1 MSENNEKTVKGEKD
15 ELMEL
20 KDRRS
25 RIEAKIANIQEKAK
39 GNRVALEF
47 AKNEAESVTKRIA
60 AAVANSKPL
69 KDLREKL
76 AQAQNEVA
84 FLSVLAEEFETDLLD
99 QAKQELKEVNV
110 ALEEAFIRI
119 LEPQRKAAIDEVLAL
134 HSRMEEIKRGWVKTL
149 SDLSTEYQI
158 RGYAFLESMNIHWGG
173 ILPMGSI
180 DARVLAA
187 VRGSREIAP

>member
-1 MSENNEKTVKGEKD
+1 MNENNEKAVKSEKD

-39 GNRVALEF
+39 GNRIALEF

-99 QAKQELKEVNV
+99 QAKRELKEVNI

-119 LEPQRKAAIDEVLAL
+119 LEPQRKAAIDEAL
-134 HSRMEEIKRGWVKTL
+134 QHHARLEEIKRGWVKTL

-158 RGYAFLESMNIHWGG
+158 GGFTFMESLMIHWEAV
-173 ILPMGSI
+173 LPMGHI
-180 DARVLAA
+180 DPRILAA
-187 VRGSREIAP
+187 TRGSRE

>member
-1 MSENNEKTVKGEKD
+1 MSENNEKVVKSEKD

-39 GNRVALEF
+39 GNRIALEF

-60 AAVANSKPL
+60 AAVANNKPL

-76 AQAQNEVA
+76 AQAQNEVT

-99 QAKQELKEVNV
+99 QAKRELKEVNV

-119 LEPQRKAAIDEVLAL
+119 LEPQRKAAIDEALQL
-134 HSRMEEIKRGWVKTL
+134 HSRLEEIKRGWVKTL
-149 SDLSTEYQI
+149 SDLSTEYGI
-158 RGYAFLESMNIHWGG
+158 GGFTFMESLMIHWEAV
-173 ILPMGSI
+173 LPMGRI
-180 DARVLAA
+180 DPRILAA
-187 VRGSREIAP
+187 TRGSRE